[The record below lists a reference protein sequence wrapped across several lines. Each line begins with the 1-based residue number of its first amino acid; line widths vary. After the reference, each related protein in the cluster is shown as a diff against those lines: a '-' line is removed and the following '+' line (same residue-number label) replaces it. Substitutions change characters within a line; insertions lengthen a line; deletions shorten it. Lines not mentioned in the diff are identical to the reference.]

1 MNKSPEFQF
10 LIQEVSRQYGGRLET
25 TTDFDALSDS
35 IEAMTGERISPST
48 LKRIWGYVRLNPRQR
63 RSTLDILAR
72 YAGRKDYRA
81 LCLELQETSNYFTEE
96 SIRTRDL
103 DPGTRLSLCWM
114 PDRKVRIRY
123 IGAYAFEVEDSGTS
137 KLRAGDRIHS
147 AGFLLGQPLYL
158 DIERD
163 RETMPPYVAGR
174 AKGLTAIQILDEN
187 A

>member
-35 IEAMTGERISPST
+35 IESRSGERISPST

-63 RSTLDILAR
+63 RSTLDILSR

-81 LCLELQETSNYFTEE
+81 LCIELQETSNYFTEE
-96 SIRTRDL
+96 SLRTRDL
-103 DPGTRLSLCWM
+103 GAGTRLSLCWM
-114 PDRKVRIRY
+114 PARKVRIRY
-123 IGAYAFEVEDSGTS
+123 LGEYAFEVEDPGTS
-137 KLRAGDRIHS
+137 KLRAGDKVHC
-147 AGFLLGQPLYL
+147 AGFLIGQPLYL

-163 RETMPPYVAGR
+163 GETMPPYVAGR
-174 AKGLTAIQILDEN
+174 AKGLTAIQILDE
-187 A
+187 

>member
-35 IEAMTGERISPST
+35 IESRSGERISPST

-63 RSTLDILAR
+63 RSTLDILSR

-81 LCLELQETSNYFTEE
+81 LCIELQETSNYFTEE
-96 SIRTRDL
+96 SLRTRDL
-103 DPGTRLSLCWM
+103 VAGTRLSLCWM

-123 IGAYAFEVEDSGTS
+123 LGEYAFEVEDPGTS
-137 KLRAGDRIHS
+137 KLRTGDKVHC
-147 AGFLLGQPLYL
+147 AGFLIGQSLYL

-163 RETMPPYVAGR
+163 GETMPPYVAGR
-174 AKGLTAIQILDEN
+174 AKGLTAIQILDE
-187 A
+187 